1 MSTVSISDIYK
12 DNTIVNTSITICGW
26 VRSRRNS
33 KLGFSF
39 ITIYD
44 GSCFDSIQ
52 VIAKNSLSNYDKEI
66 LHLTI
71 GCSVILTGILIL
83 SIGDK
88 QKYEIQAKEI
98 QVVGWIENPE
108 TYPISAKKHSMEY
121 LREVAHLRSRTNLI
135 GVISRI
141 RNYVLQKLHH
151 FLHKKNY
158 FWVPTPI
165 ITGLNTEGTGEM
177 FRVSTLD
184 INNIPKNKDGS
195 VDFKKDF
202 FGKES
207 FLTVSGQLNI
217 EAYACSLSK
226 VYTFGPTFRA
236 ENSNTS
242 RHLAE
247 FWMLEIE
254 SAFTNLNDISDFAE
268 YMLKYIFKSI
278 LQDCMSDINFL
289 KNYIDTNIIN
299 RLQKLLSVNFIRI
312 DYIDA
317 INILIDSKIKF
328 KNSIFLGSDLSS
340 EHERFLVEKHF
351 NKVPIIIKNYPKELK
366 AFYMRL
372 NDDKKTVAAID
383 LLVPNIGELIGG
395 SQREERIL
403 ILDER
408 LLELGLKK
416 EDYWWY
422 RDLRRYGT
430 VPHSGFG
437 MGFER
442 LISYITGVSNIR
454 DIIPFPRISN
464 NAKF

>member
-1 MSTVSISDIYK
+1 MNTVSISDIYK
-12 DNTIVNTSITICGW
+12 DDIIVNTSITVCGW
-26 VRSRRNS
+26 VRNRRNS
-33 KLGFSF
+33 KSGFSF

-44 GSCFDSIQ
+44 GSCFYSIQ
-52 VIAKNSLSNYDKEI
+52 VVANNSLSNYYKEI

-83 SIGDK
+83 SIGNQ
-88 QKYEIQAKEI
+88 QKYEIKATQIKI
-98 QVVGWIENPE
+98 LGWIENPD
-108 TYPISAKKHSMEY
+108 TYPISAKKHSVEY
-121 LREVAHLRSRTNLI
+121 LREVAHLRARTNLI
-135 GVISRI
+135 GVIVRI
-141 RNYVLQKLHH
+141 RNHVLQALHC
-151 FLHKKNY
+151 FLQKNNY
-158 FWVPTPI
+158 YWVPTPI
-165 ITGLNTEGTGEM
+165 ITGLNTEGAGEM

-184 INNIPKNKDGS
+184 MNNIPKNKDGS

-217 EAYACSLSK
+217 ETYACALSR

-247 FWMLEIE
+247 FWMLEVE
-254 SAFTNLNDISDFAE
+254 SAFTSLNDISDFVE
-268 YMLKYIFKSI
+268 HMLKYVFKSL
-278 LQDCMSDINFL
+278 LQNCMPDINFL
-289 KNYIDTNIIN
+289 KSYIDNDIVIRLKQFLQTNFVRIN
-299 RLQKLLSVNFIRI
+299 YL
-312 DYIDA
+312 DA
-317 INILIDSKIKF
+317 INILLNSNIKF
-328 KNSIFLGSDLSS
+328 KKSVFFGVDLAS

-351 NKVPIIIKNYPKELK
+351 KVPVIIKNYPKELK

-372 NDDKKTVAAID
+372 NDDKKTVSAID

-395 SQREERIL
+395 SQREERL
-403 ILDER
+403 SILDER

-454 DIIPFPRISN
+454 DIIPFPRTVKNSH
-464 NAKF
+464 F

>member
-12 DNTIVNTSITICGW
+12 DDIIVNSFITVCGW
-26 VRSRRNS
+26 VRSRRSS
-33 KLGFSF
+33 KSGFSF

-52 VIAKNSLSNYDKEI
+52 AIANDNLPNYRKEI

-71 GCSVILTGILIL
+71 GCSVILTGTLIL

-88 QKYEIQAKEI
+88 QKYEIQSTKIE
-98 QVVGWIENPE
+98 VLGWIENPE
-108 TYPISAKKHSMEY
+108 TYPISAKKHSAEY

-135 GVISRI
+135 GVITRI
-141 RNYVLQKLHH
+141 RNHTLQSLHR
-151 FLHKKNY
+151 FFYKRDY

-165 ITGLNTEGTGEM
+165 ITSLNTEGAGEM

-184 INNIPKNKDGS
+184 MKNIPKNKDGS

-217 EAYACSLSK
+217 ETYACALSK

-247 FWMLEIE
+247 FWMLEVE

-268 YMLKYIFKSI
+268 SMLKYVCKS
-278 LQDCMSDINFL
+278 LLKNCMSDINFL
-289 KNYIDTNIIN
+289 KMYINNDIVN
-299 RLQKLLSVNFIRI
+299 RLEQLLSVDFVRI
-312 DYIDA
+312 DYADA
-317 INILIDSKIKF
+317 VNILLDSKMQF
-328 KNSIFLGSDLSS
+328 NNSVFLGVDLSS
-340 EHERFLVEKHF
+340 EHERFLVEKYF
-351 NKVPIIIKNYPKELK
+351 KIPVIIKNYPKELK

-395 SQREERIL
+395 SQREERIS

-442 LISYITGVSNIR
+442 LISYVTGVTNIR
-454 DIIPFPRISN
+454 DLIPFPRTVN
-464 NAKF
+464 NAHF

>member
-1 MSTVSISDIYK
+1 MSIISISDIYK
-12 DNTIVNTSITICGW
+12 DDIIVNSLITVCGW
-26 VRSRRNS
+26 VRSRRSS
-33 KLGFSF
+33 KSGFSF

-52 VIAKNSLSNYDKEI
+52 VIANNSLPNYYKEI

-71 GCSVILTGILIL
+71 GCSVIFTGILIL

-88 QKYEIQAKEI
+88 QKYEIQLKRI
-98 QVVGWIENPE
+98 KVLGWIERPD

-135 GVISRI
+135 GAVARI
-141 RNYVLQKLHH
+141 RNHVLQSLHH
-151 FLHKKNY
+151 FFYKKNY
-158 FWVPTPI
+158 CWIPTPI
-165 ITGLNTEGTGEM
+165 ITSLNSEGAGEM

-184 INNIPKNKDGS
+184 IKNIPKNKDGS

-207 FLTVSGQLNI
+207 FLTVSGQLNL
-217 EAYACSLSK
+217 ETYACSLSK

-247 FWMLEIE
+247 FWMLEVE
-254 SAFTNLNDISDFAE
+254 SAFTNLSDISDFAE
-268 YMLKYIFKSI
+268 DMLKYICKS
-278 LQDCMSDINFL
+278 LLKNCMSDINFL
-289 KNYIDTNIIN
+289 KYSVDNDIVD
-299 RLQKLLSVNFIRI
+299 RLEKLLLVDFIRI
-312 DYIDA
+312 DYAEA
-317 INILIDSKIKF
+317 INILLASKQQF
-328 KNSIFLGSDLSS
+328 NNSVFLGVDLSS
-340 EHERFLVEKHF
+340 EHERFLVEQYFKIP
-351 NKVPIIIKNYPKELK
+351 VIIKNYPKELK

-395 SQREERIL
+395 SQREERISV
-403 ILDER
+403 LDER

-442 LISYITGVSNIR
+442 LISYITGVTNIR
-454 DIIPFPRISN
+454 DIVPFPRTVN
-464 NAKF
+464 NANF

>member
-1 MSTVSISDIYK
+1 MNTVLISDIYK
-12 DNTIVNTSITICGW
+12 ENIIVNSLITICGW
-26 VRSRRNS
+26 VRSRRSS
-33 KLGFSF
+33 KSGFSF

-44 GSCFDSIQ
+44 GSCLDTIQ
-52 VIAKNSLSNYDKEI
+52 VVANDCLPNYYKEI

-71 GCSVILTGILIL
+71 GCSVVITGILIL
-83 SIGDK
+83 SIGEK
-88 QKYEIQAKEI
+88 QKYEIQLKKI
-98 QVVGWIENPE
+98 KILGWIEKPE

-135 GVISRI
+135 GVIARI
-141 RNYVLQKLHH
+141 RNYILQSLHR
-151 FLHKKNY
+151 FLYKHNY
-158 FWVPTPI
+158 YWVPTPI
-165 ITGLNTEGTGEM
+165 ITSLNTEGTGEM

-184 INNIPKNKDGS
+184 MKNIPKNKDKS

-217 EAYACSLSK
+217 EAYACSLSR

-236 ENSNTS
+236 EHSNTS

-247 FWMLEIE
+247 FWMLEVE
-254 SAFTNLNDISDFAE
+254 SAFKNLNDISDFAE
-268 YMLKYIFKSI
+268 YMLKYICKS
-278 LQDCMSDINFL
+278 LLKNCMSDITFL
-289 KNYIDTNIIN
+289 KTYIDNNIVN
-299 RLQKLLSVNFIRI
+299 RLEELLLVDFIRI
-312 DYIDA
+312 DYVDA
-317 INILIDSKIKF
+317 INILIDSKIQF
-328 KNSIFLGSDLSS
+328 NNSISLGCDLSS
-340 EHERFLVEKHF
+340 EHERFLVEKYF
-351 NKVPIIIKNYPKELK
+351 KIPVIIKNYPKELK

-395 SQREERIL
+395 SQREERIS

-442 LISYITGVSNIR
+442 LISYVTGVTNIR
-454 DIIPFPRISN
+454 DLIPFPRTVN
-464 NAKF
+464 NANF

>member
-1 MSTVSISDIYK
+1 MNTVSISDIYK
-12 DNTIVNTSITICGW
+12 DDIIVNSLITVCGW
-26 VRSRRNS
+26 VRSRRIS
-33 KLGFSF
+33 KSGFSF
-39 ITIYD
+39 ITVYD

-52 VIAKNSLSNYDKEI
+52 VIANNSLSNYHKEI

-71 GCSVILTGILIL
+71 GCSVMLTGILTL
-83 SIGDK
+83 SIGKK
-88 QKYEIQAKEI
+88 QKYEIHSKKI
-98 QVVGWIENPE
+98 KVLGWIENPD
-108 TYPISAKKHSMEY
+108 TYPISAKKHSIEY

-135 GVISRI
+135 GVICRI
-141 RNYVLQKLHH
+141 RNHIVQLLHC
-151 FLHKKNY
+151 FFYKKNY
-158 FWVPTPI
+158 YWVPTPI
-165 ITGLNTEGTGEM
+165 ITSLNTEGAGEM

-184 INNIPKNKDGS
+184 MKNIPKNQDGS

-217 EAYACSLSK
+217 ETYACSLSK

-247 FWMLEIE
+247 FWMLEVE
-254 SAFTNLNDISDFAE
+254 SAFANLNDISNFAE
-268 YMLKYIFKSI
+268 HMLKYICKS
-278 LQDCMSDINFL
+278 LLKNCMSDINFL
-289 KNYIDTNIIN
+289 KRYIDNDIVK
-299 RLQKLLSVNFIRI
+299 RLEALLLIDFIHIDYTDAIRI
-312 DYIDA
+312 LLDVK
-317 INILIDSKIKF
+317 NQFNDSVF
-328 KNSIFLGSDLSS
+328 WGMDLSS
-340 EHERFLVEKHF
+340 EHERFLVEKYF
-351 NKVPIIIKNYPKELK
+351 KIPVIVKNYPKELK

-395 SQREERIL
+395 SQREERL
-403 ILDER
+403 SVLDER
-408 LLELGLKK
+408 LLELGLRK

-442 LISYITGVSNIR
+442 LLSYITGVSNIR
-454 DIIPFPRISN
+454 DLIPFPRTVHHAN
-464 NAKF
+464 F